1 MCGIAG
7 LIDIKGILGAPYL
20 AKTVRGMAE
29 RIAHRGPDDHGFWV
43 SPDGRVGLSHRRL
56 SIIDT
61 SAHGR
66 QPMFNVEGTAC
77 ISFNGEIYN
86 YLDLKKDLEAKGARF
101 STGTDT
107 EVLIEA
113 IRAYGTDVFRH
124 LDGMYAFCFYDL
136 KERVIIIGRDPF
148 GEKPLYLARFA
159 GLLAFASELSAI
171 EAVPQFSRDVD
182 RDSLAQYFAFQYV
195 PAPRTIYRDA
205 QKLPPG
211 HFLKIDSNGVET
223 VGRHFS
229 FNPHENPAPRQ
240 SMDQLADELEDILLR
255 SIRRRLMSDVPL
267 GAFLSGGVDSST
279 VVALVSSVIDHPIK
293 TFCLGSHNS
302 QESEHLYAREIASK
316 LKNVEHYELL
326 INPDVPRYVKLVG
339 EVLDEPLADSSC
351 MPTYMLSEFARK
363 QVTVLL
369 SGDGGDEM
377 FGGYGRYFG
386 MMQELESKLAGEA
399 NTADWSPSKGYFTW
413 KILLFIEN
421 EIHDLFGGVPTETAD
436 YFNSYKRALDDSKL
450 PLISTLRQI
459 DMYNYLPGAVLPKVD
474 RMSMQHGL
482 EVRTPFLSR
491 EVATFAEKLSPASC
505 YAEGQGKLV
514 LKEVGSRYLP
524 RELLERRKMGFG
536 VPTHLWG
543 HRECCHELRSLVLG
557 RGSMLRE
564 FVHVEGLERFVTRQ
578 ENSNSFS
585 AYQVWTALIA
595 EIWLR
600 EHVAR
605 RPISECGLRG
615 LMQRGARMAQS
626 VVGWR

>member
-7 LIDIKGILGAPYL
+7 LIDVKCSRGASRLGAT
-20 AKTVRGMAE
+20 ARAMAN
-29 RIAHRGPDDHGFWV
+29 RLVHRGPDDHGVWV
-43 SPDGRVGLSHRRL
+43 DPTGRVALAHRRL

-61 SAHGR
+61 SSNGR
-66 QPMFNVEGTAC
+66 QPMFSVDGAAC

-86 YLDLKKDLEAKGARF
+86 YAELKEELKAKGCVF
-101 STGTDT
+101 KTGTDT

-113 IRAYGTDVFRH
+113 IRTYGADVFRH

-136 KERVIIIGRDPF
+136 KEKTILLGRDPF
-148 GEKPLYLARFA
+148 GEKPFYIARCG
-159 GLLAFASELSAI
+159 GLVAFASELGAI
-171 EAVPQFSRDVD
+171 EAIPEFRRDVD
-182 RDSLAQYFAFQYV
+182 RDALAEYFAFQYV
-195 PAPRTIYRDA
+195 PSPKSIYKQA

-211 HFLKIDSNGVET
+211 HYLRIDSEGRET
-223 VGRHFS
+223 LGQHFV
-229 FNPHENPAPRQ
+229 FNPLETPNSTR
-240 SMDQLADELEDILLR
+240 SLDELADELEDILLR

-293 TFCLGSHNS
+293 TFCLGSNNT

-316 LKNVEHYELL
+316 LKNVEHNELL
-326 INPDVPRYVKLVG
+326 ITPDVPRYVKLVG
-339 EVLDEPLADSSC
+339 KVIDEPLADSSC

-377 FGGYGRYFG
+377 FGGYGRYFA
-386 MMQELESKLAGEA
+386 MMQELEAKVSGAA
-399 NTADWSPSKGYFTW
+399 NASDWCPSKGYFTW
-413 KILLFIEN
+413 KILLFVEQ
-421 EIHDLFGGVPTETAD
+421 EIHDLFGGVPAEAAEM
-436 YFNSYKRALDDSKL
+436 FNAYKSGLDGSRL
-450 PLISTLRQI
+450 PLMSTLRQV

-491 EVATFAEKLSPASC
+491 EVATFAEKLAPSAC
-505 YAEGQGKLV
+505 YADGQGKLV
-514 LKEVGSRYLP
+514 LKEVGARYLP
-524 RELLERRKMGFG
+524 RELLERKKMGFG

-543 HRECCHELRSLVLG
+543 HEACCRELRSLLVGKRSALQ
-557 RGSMLRE
+557 E
-564 FVHVEGLERFVTRQ
+564 FVDRAGLERFVTRQ
-578 ENSNSFS
+578 ENPNTFS

-600 EHVAR
+600 SHVANQ
-605 RPISECGLRG
+605 PIHEVGFRG
-615 LMQRGARMAQS
+615 LIHRGTRIAQS
-626 VVGWR
+626 VIGWG